1 MGTRDPARHRFTF
14 ADDLM
19 QVSLLIASEVNQ
31 VFVDHGVLYGRLPFA
46 KDDVGVLEQIGCKFY
61 IRPVVQADACWP

>member
-1 MGTRDPARHRFTF
+1 MLAHRD
-14 ADDLM
+14 
-19 QVSLLIASEVNQ
+19 
-31 VFVDHGVLYGRLPFA
+31 LYGRLPFA